1 MVDTKMEGGVSNSKT
16 LPGTTDEVTTVRI
29 IDPDKPRKQFFS
41 MIKHQQT

>member
-1 MVDTKMEGGVSNSKT
+1 MEGGGSDT
-16 LPGTTDEVTTVRI
+16 MTMAGTTAEVTAVHI